1 MWIEI
6 GLLLCV
12 GVFLYLQLK
21 PYFYHLVDLIETIR
35 KVFQKGLSTAETV
48 VDQTSIGTKLIVN
61 TAAKPYVHKKKET
74 GYCYLGEWEG
84 VRTCTK
90 VDNTP
95 CPTKVYSTYQ
105 QCVNPELR

>member
-1 MWIEI
+1 
-6 GLLLCV
+6 
-12 GVFLYLQLK
+12 
-21 PYFYHLVDLIETIR
+21 
-35 KVFQKGLSTAETV
+35 
-48 VDQTSIGTKLIVN
+48 LIVN
-61 TAAKPYVHKKKET
+61 TAAKPYVYKKKET